1 MRVIRI
7 LVVAALVLALAPLAG
22 QQAASA
28 NSYPGLVEE
37 SWSRTDSGNTYTL
50 TARIAIE
57 RITDWTVGRFRLRLS
72 CTRNGAP
79 NGCDF
84 LFGGTANAYWCSG
97 PSSPTSC
104 VTRVLD
110 ARQDSPEEVWVGT
123 WHALEPGTAYQVKVV
138 DFRVK
143 FNNGS
148 GPDGVFHSISSG
160 IHRTPA
166 VPPRADSRSEPV
178 FLVHGFDPS
187 AGGGGWNC
195 GGYWG
200 SAMSALRAQGMT
212 GTFVTYGYYATDSS
226 CTIEYPG
233 TRDTSIWTLGQDL
246 AWQIYLGYSR
256 NGQSVDVLAHSMGG
270 LVIRAALTGVSRGE
284 SGFPPYI
291 YVEDV
296 ATLSTPHLG
305 AGFARLCSPLQ
316 CQEMRPGSALLGR
329 LAANPQSRQGTDW
342 SLFGAGDDNI
352 VDEGSATGISAG
364 HKVKYRGEQG
374 VEHDRIHQ
382 LLSGPKVAD
391 HWHHHDPVWRVG
403 TFEQPVITTNA
414 LAYWSRW

>member
-1 MRVIRI
+1 MRGIRI
-7 LVVAALVLALAPLAG
+7 LVIAALALVLAPLAG
-22 QQAASA
+22 QQTARA

-57 RITDWTVGRFRLRLS
+57 RTTDWTVGRFRLRLS

-104 VTRVLD
+104 VSRVLD
-110 ARQDSPEEVWVGT
+110 DRQDTPEQVWVGT
-123 WHALEPGTAYQVKVV
+123 WHGLQPGTAYQVRAV
-138 DFRVK
+138 DFRVV

-148 GPDGVFHSISSG
+148 GPAGVFHSISSLV
-160 IHRTPA
+160 HRTPA
-166 VPPRADSRSEPV
+166 VPGRADSRSEPV
-178 FLVHGFDPS
+178 FLVHGFDAS
-187 AGGGGWNC
+187 LSGDGHDC
-195 GGYWG
+195 GTQWG
-200 SAMSALRAQGMT
+200 AAMSALRTRGWT
-212 GTFVTYGYYATDSS
+212 GTFLTYGYYATDSG

-233 TRDTSIWTLGQDL
+233 TRDTSIYTIGQDL
-246 AWQIYLGYSR
+246 AWEIYLRYSR

-284 SGFPPYI
+284 SGFPPYV

-305 AGFARLCSPLQ
+305 AGFARLCTPIQ
-316 CQEMRPGSALLGR
+316 CQEMRPESGLLGR

-342 SLFGAGDDNI
+342 SLFGSLDDAT
-352 VDEGSATGISAG
+352 VAEGSATGMSAG
-364 HKVKYRGEQG
+364 HKVIYHQG
-374 VEHDRIHQ
+374 VSHDAIRR
-382 LLSGPKVAD
+382 LESGPEPAD
-391 HWHHHDPVWRVG
+391 HWHHHDPVWRVA
-403 TFEQPVITTNA
+403 TFEQPVVTTNA
-414 LAYWSRW
+414 LAYWSLW

>member
-37 SWSRTDSGNTYTL
+37 SWSKTDSGNTYTL

-123 WHALEPGTAYQVKVV
+123 WHALEPGTAYQVKAT
-138 DFRVK
+138 DFRVN

-148 GPDGVFHSISSG
+148 GPNGTFHSISSG

-166 VPPRADSRSEPV
+166 VPVRADSRSRTL
-178 FLVHGFDPS
+178 FLVHGYSTDGS
-187 AGGGGWNC
+187 GQDC

-200 SAMSALRAQGMT
+200 SAMSALRNEGWS
-212 GTFVTYGYYATDSS
+212 GTFVTYGYYTVDTG

-233 TRDTSIWTLGQDL
+233 TRDSSIWILGQDL
-246 AWQIYLGYSR
+246 AWEIYMRYSR

-270 LVIRAALTGVSRGE
+270 LVIRAALTGVSRGDT
-284 SGFPPYI
+284 GFPPYI

-305 AGFARLCSPLQ
+305 AGFARLCLFLQ
-316 CQEMRPGSALLGR
+316 CVEMRPGSGLLGR

-342 SLFGAGDDNI
+342 SLFGAGDDVI
-352 VDEGSATGISAG
+352 VEDGSATGISAG
-364 HKVKYRGEQG
+364 HKVIWHSHQG
-374 VEHDRIHQ
+374 IGHGDIKQ
-382 LLSGPKVAD
+382 LNPGAKTAD